1 MGKFRTAKVVQV
13 AWGQNR
19 HADSLATLASTMNKD
34 VPWIIKVELITEP
47 SINTVTNVGVAG
59 IGVTAVLTAEPCWMD
74 PIINF
79 LAEDRIPDDEK
90 WASKARR
97 IAS

>member
-19 HADSLATLASTMNKD
+19 HADSLATLASAMNED
-34 VPWIIKVELITEP
+34 VPWIIKVELIMEL

-59 IGVTAVLTAEPCWMD
+59 IGVTAVLIPEPCWMD
-74 PIINF
+74 PIIDF
-79 LAEDRIPDDEK
+79 LAEDRIRTMK
-90 WASKARR
+90 NGLARF
-97 IAS
+97 AE